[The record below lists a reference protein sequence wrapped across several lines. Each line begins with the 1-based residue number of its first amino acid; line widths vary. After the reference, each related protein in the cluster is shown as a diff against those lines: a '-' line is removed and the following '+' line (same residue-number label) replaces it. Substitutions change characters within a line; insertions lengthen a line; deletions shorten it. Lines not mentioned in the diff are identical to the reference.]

1 MRNPS
6 ILALCGWLL
15 GASAAHAQ
23 LLPSYGGERAGAS
36 ALSFLKNDL
45 HVGSVG
51 MAGAHVAL
59 VGNPYSWNGNPAG
72 ASDVNERSLA
82 LSNGFVGGG
91 VQHSLIALTLPSKDK
106 TTSIGF
112 VGNVLQT
119 GAFEERTEFLPEGT
133 GRMLYGTHASLGI
146 GVAKRLSEQ
155 FSMGLVVKGIHEVVG
170 DYRNTT
176 AGVDIGFLYRTDV
189 RGLQFAVA
197 LRNFGGSSALQGDF
211 LATLFNRAP
220 VATLNKNTLPT
231 EFCMGING
239 IAWSKDKQVL
249 RMGIQLNH
257 PNDNAENYRIGLE
270 YTANDRLVIRSG
282 VALQVAGRT
291 WPALGFSAKGRLGR
305 QAIWIDY
312 AATPTAFT
320 GIASVVGM
328 RLPLTLNP

>member
-1 MRNPS
+1 MRTPS

-211 LATLFNRAP
+211 LASLFNRAP

>member
-51 MAGAHVAL
+51 MAGTHAAL
-59 VGNPYSWNGNPAG
+59 IGNPYSWNGNPAG

-106 TTSIGF
+106 TTSIGL

-197 LRNFGGSSALQGDF
+197 MRNFGGSSALQGDF
-211 LATLFNRAP
+211 LASLFNRAP

-231 EFCMGING
+231 EFCMGVNG

>member
-1 MRNPS
+1 MRTPS
-6 ILALCGWLL
+6 ILALCGWFL
-15 GASAAHAQ
+15 GASAAHGQ

-106 TTSIGF
+106 TTSIGL

-211 LATLFNRAP
+211 LASLFNRAP

-231 EFCMGING
+231 EFCMGVNG

>member
-1 MRNPS
+1 MRIPS

-106 TTSIGF
+106 TTSIGL

-211 LATLFNRAP
+211 LASLFNRAP
-220 VATLNKNTLPT
+220 VAALNKNTLPT
-231 EFCMGING
+231 EFCMGVNG

-291 WPALGFSAKGRLGR
+291 WPALGFGAKGRLGR

>member
-1 MRNPS
+1 MRIPS

-211 LATLFNRAP
+211 LASLFNRAP
-220 VATLNKNTLPT
+220 VAALNKNTLPT
-231 EFCMGING
+231 EFCMGVNG

>member
-51 MAGAHVAL
+51 MAGAHAAL
-59 VGNPYSWNGNPAG
+59 IGNPYSWNGNPAG

-106 TTSIGF
+106 TTSIGL

-197 LRNFGGSSALQGDF
+197 MRNFGGSSALQGDF
-211 LATLFNRAP
+211 LASLFNRAP

-231 EFCMGING
+231 EFCMGVNG

>member
-6 ILALCGWLL
+6 ILALCGWFL

-211 LATLFNRAP
+211 LASLFNRAP

>member
-1 MRNPS
+1 MRTPS

-91 VQHSLIALTLPSKDK
+91 VQHSLIALTIPSKDK

-211 LATLFNRAP
+211 LASLFNRAP

>member
-1 MRNPS
+1 MKKAYF
-6 ILALCGWLL
+6 LAVFTALL
-15 GASAAHAQ
+15 AATPASAQ

-51 MAGAHVAL
+51 MAGAHAAQ

-91 VQHSLIALTLPSKDK
+91 VQHSLLALTLPTKDK
-106 TTSIGF
+106 TTSIGLI
-112 VGNVLQT
+112 GNVLQT
-119 GAFEERTEFLPEGT
+119 GAFEERTEFQPEGT
-133 GRMLYGTHASLGI
+133 GRLLYGTHASLGV
-146 GVAKRLSEQ
+146 GLARRLSEQ
-155 FSMGLVVKGIHEVVG
+155 FSMGLVLKGIHEVVG

-176 AGVDIGFLYRTDV
+176 AGVDLGFLYRTDV

-211 LATLFNRAP
+211 LASLFNRTP
-220 VATLNKNTLPT
+220 VTGLNKNTFPT
-231 EFCMGING
+231 EFCMGVNG
-239 IAWSKDKQVL
+239 IAWERGKQNL
-249 RMGIQLNH
+249 RVGIQLNH

-270 YTANDRLVIRSG
+270 YTANDRLVVRSG
-282 VALQVAGRT
+282 LALQVAGRT
-291 WPALGFSAKGRLGR
+291 WPALGLSAKARLGR
-305 QAIWIDY
+305 QAIWLDY

-320 GIASVVGM
+320 GMASVVGL
-328 RLPLTLNP
+328 RLPLTLQN

>member
-1 MRNPS
+1 
-6 ILALCGWLL
+6 
-15 GASAAHAQ
+15 
-23 LLPSYGGERAGAS
+23 
-36 ALSFLKNDL
+36 
-45 HVGSVG
+45 
-51 MAGAHVAL
+51 
-59 VGNPYSWNGNPAG
+59 
-72 ASDVNERSLA
+72 
-82 LSNGFVGGG
+82 
-91 VQHSLIALTLPSKDK
+91 LIALTLPSKDK

-211 LATLFNRAP
+211 LASLFNRAP